1 MKLTFIDKSTQVN
14 KK

>member
-14 KK
+14 QK